1 MSAESLWVYA
11 DWGAPQ
17 EPELMGELTSQRVR
31 GKEVFAF
38 TYAPEWVKN
47 KKSLLLDPN
56 LGHYSGTQ
64 YPPNHLGN
72 FGVFTDSAPDRW
84 GRMLMRRREALEAL
98 EENRPVK
105 PLFELDYL
113 TGVHDAQRLGAIRFK
128 REPSG
133 PFVHHAPQLAA
144 PPWAS
149 LRELEAAAWN
159 VEASDEPSPAQNQW
173 LRILLAPGSS
183 LGGARPKASI
193 LDPSGQL
200 WIAKFPSN
208 QDTKDVG
215 AWEMVVH
222 KVAQLCSI
230 QVPPAQ
236 LLQLAN
242 KHRTFLSKR
251 FDRTPNGSRLHFA
264 SAMTQLG
271 YADGANFT
279 DGASYLEIASWII
292 QNGADSPKD
301 LIELWK
307 RMALNVF
314 VSNTDDHLRNH
325 GFLLTSRG
333 WHLSPAFDLNP
344 NEFGDGLTLALS
356 ENSNAQNPD
365 LLREVAPFFGLS
377 DSRAKELLATVK
389 SAAAQW
395 GTIATDLGISR
406 SEQAEMANAF
416 RWATP

>member
-1 MSAESLWVYA
+1 
-11 DWGAPQ
+11 
-17 EPELMGELTSQRVR
+17 
-31 GKEVFAF
+31 
-38 TYAPEWVKN
+38 
-47 KKSLLLDPN
+47 
-56 LGHYSGTQ
+56 
-64 YPPNHLGN
+64 
-72 FGVFTDSAPDRW
+72 
-84 GRMLMRRREALEAL
+84 
-98 EENRPVK
+98 
-105 PLFELDYL
+105 
-113 TGVHDAQRLGAIRFK
+113 
-128 REPSG
+128 
-133 PFVHHAPQLAA
+133 
-144 PPWAS
+144 
-149 LRELEAAAWN
+149 
-159 VEASDEPSPAQNQW
+159 
-173 LRILLAPGSS
+173 
-183 LGGARPKASI
+183 
-193 LDPSGQL
+193 
-200 WIAKFPSN
+200 
-208 QDTKDVG
+208 
-215 AWEMVVH
+215 MVVH

-356 ENSNAQNPD
+356 EDSNAQNPD
-365 LLREVAPFFGLS
+365 LLHEVAPFFGLS